1 MNTRSVNLE
10 GLSEEAVRAVEF
22 LVETLRKLATK
33 ADKKPGRTEQGTEQ
47 NAAPR
52 DLPIWPGLAPALE
65 EMTRREIYKGV

>member
-1 MNTRSVNLE
+1 MNTRSVDLE

-22 LVETLRKLATK
+22 LVETLRNLATK
-33 ADKKPGRTEQGTEQ
+33 ADKKPGCTGQ

-52 DLPIWPGLAPALE
+52 DLPIWPGVAPALE